1 MFLIVPRELTLL
13 DYVFE
18 FGLVP
23 KEECQVSSKN
33 TLLHVTQHCFVLC
46 RAQMGENIM
55 AFVLLKTD
63 QNKLRNCT
71 YRGRVISVSRALVCW
86 RKRRRFE
93 PQDTAFAHGLEI
105 TREKWYLVVFI

>member
-1 MFLIVPRELTLL
+1 MFLILPRELTLL

-46 RAQMGENIM
+46 RAQMGENIV

-71 YRGRVISVSRALVCW
+71 QHYRGRVISVGRALVHVLAES
-86 RKRRRFE
+86 RRFK
-93 PQDTAFAHGLEI
+93 PQDRTFVHCQISA
-105 TREKWYLVVFI
+105 

>member
-1 MFLIVPRELTLL
+1 MFLILPRELTLL

-71 YRGRVISVSRALVCW
+71 YRGRVISVSRALVHVLAES
-86 RKRRRFE
+86 RRFE

-105 TREKWYLVVFI
+105 TAEN

>member
-46 RAQMGENIM
+46 RAQMGENIV

-63 QNKLRNCT
+63 QNNLRNCT
-71 YRGRVISVSRALVCW
+71 QYNRGRVISVSRALVCW
-86 RKRRRFE
+86 RNV
-93 PQDTAFAHGLEI
+93 AGLNPR
-105 TREKWYLVVFI
+105 TRPSLTVLKLQGENGIS